1 MQIPGFASLPL
12 WSNLLIFA
20 AAAVAVWLA
29 GTRLAEYVDVGGA
42 RKGADQALLGM
53 VLLGIGTSLPEIA
66 TTISGALMN
75 NARLVVGNLFGGVA
89 LQIALLGLVD
99 VIAVRGALTYF
110 TPQPVLLFQGV
121 ALLLLLSIALTG
133 AVLGEPI
140 AWLGMGLTPVLL
152 ATGYLMTLWAV
163 RNREYLPQ
171 WRATNAPPDDSPVV
185 MSSSDAPSQ
194 LSMTKLYVYGSIAAT
209 VILAAGWLVVLTGD
223 ALATQTGLGAS
234 FIGVT
239 LVAASTS
246 LPELSTT
253 LAAVRRGR
261 HEMAVANILGTN
273 CLEVALL
280 LVADLSYRP
289 GPILA
294 ETDQSALVAVAIGL
308 VVTCM
313 YLLGLLERRDQ
324 TFGRIGWDSL
334 AVLIAYGLGLIALYH
349 VR

>member
-1 MQIPGFASLPL
+1 
-12 WSNLLIFA
+12 
-20 AAAVAVWLA
+20 
-29 GTRLAEYVDVGGA
+29 
-42 RKGADQALLGM
+42 
-53 VLLGIGTSLPEIA
+53 
-66 TTISGALMN
+66 
-75 NARLVVGNLFGGVA
+75 
-89 LQIALLGLVD
+89 
-99 VIAVRGALTYF
+99 
-110 TPQPVLLFQGV
+110 
-121 ALLLLLSIALTG
+121 
-133 AVLGEPI
+133 
-140 AWLGMGLTPVLL
+140 
-152 ATGYLMTLWAV
+152 
-163 RNREYLPQ
+163 
-171 WRATNAPPDDSPVV
+171 